1 MSINAWALVWKIV
14 FFTGVSL
21 FAILAVLVIFGGAK
35 DVGKL
40 IRKLKQDAL
49 EADHSEPAS
58 DED

>member
-1 MSINAWALVWKIV
+1 MSIEAWALVWKIV

-21 FAILAVLVIFGGAK
+21 FAVLAVLVIFGGAK
-35 DVGKL
+35 DVRKL

-49 EADHSEPAS
+49 NPDQSEPDS